1 MFQAL
6 EICLTCN
13 NSFYNNDNYLQ
24 IDDEAQGPHKSCS
37 YADIAMVDFDKG
49 ASEYHLSSTTW
60 KRFRDDIF
68 ELWPHGRK
76 SLSLILDYINTL
88 DPTQKIKF
96 IMEIAEPQ
104 LFRT

>member
-1 MFQAL
+1 MLQAL

-13 NSFYNNDNYLQ
+13 NSIYNNESYLQ
-24 IDDEAQGPHKSCS
+24 IDNEDQGSHMSFS
-37 YADIAMVDFDKG
+37 YADIALADFDKG

-60 KRFRDDIF
+60 KRFRDVIF

-88 DPTQKIKF
+88 DPTQKI
-96 IMEIAEPQ
+96 
-104 LFRT
+104 